1 VELAAHRLRLVRGPG
16 RTSERA
22 AFYSSVMAEI
32 VLRVRLIGGD
42 RLDVTYED
50 PAAKDVLGLIE
61 GATAILSEDTGVL
74 RCKHGDRLI
83 VIYGRGV
90 ASFEVSPRGAIL

>member
-1 VELAAHRLRLVRGPG
+1 
-16 RTSERA
+16 
-22 AFYSSVMAEI
+22 MAEI
-32 VLRVRLIGGD
+32 VLRIRLIGGD
-42 RLDVTYED
+42 RLDVSYQD
-50 PAAKDVLGLIE
+50 PEAGDVSSLID
-61 GATAILSEDTGVL
+61 GVAAILSEDDGVL

>member
-1 VELAAHRLRLVRGPG
+1 
-16 RTSERA
+16 
-22 AFYSSVMAEI
+22 MAEI
-32 VLRVRLIGGD
+32 VLRIRMVDGD
-42 RLDVTYED
+42 HLDVSYDD
-50 PAAKDVLGLIE
+50 PQAENIQDLVDR
-61 GATAILSEDTGVL
+61 ATAVLAEDTGFL